1 MSCYACLVASDEI
14 PAIVARVLREAAW
27 DDLELA
33 VLFGSAVSGR
43 LHPGSDID
51 VLIRLDP
58 RGPLSSERRAE
69 LERALSS
76 ALRREIDLVVESPST
91 SVVLRREVAA
101 NGIAVYER
109 WRGAFKQFVVDAIH
123 AYVDLEPQ
131 LRLFA
136 EATRARALR
145 GGRAAIDRP
154 GDGR

>member
-1 MSCYACLVASDEI
+1 MSPEDIPSIVGKVA
-14 PAIVARVLREAAW
+14 AAAAW
-27 DDLELA
+27 DDLEL
-33 VLFGSAVSGR
+33 VVVFGSAASGR
-43 LHPGSDID
+43 MRADSDVD

-58 RGPLSSERRAE
+58 RGPLSPERREE

-91 SVVLRREVAA
+91 SVVLRREIGAK
-101 NGIAVYER
+101 GQPVYER
-109 WRGAFKQFVVDAIH
+109 SEGAFKQFVVDAIH

-145 GGRAAIDRP
+145 EGEAALERMGGRR
-154 GDGR
+154 